1 MPIRT
6 ILWSLGLAML
16 LGCSPPTPDNVVLI
30 VVDTL
35 RADHLGFYGYDR
47 PTSPRLDDWARRG
60 VVFDNALATSPWTLP
75 TFGSILTG
83 LIPSEHGAGERTR
96 ESGKRWKRAPLRESV
111 FTLPE
116 ALSSQGWQTAAVVSN
131 PFLREHFG
139 LSRGFD
145 RYDYNHRSRKAD
157 EVIDTALQMIEQLQG
172 EPFFLMLHLIDP
184 HLPYNAP
191 KPFRGMFSAGTP
203 SNQFGMSRKEIV
215 SVLDEL
221 STDDRQRLIDRYDEE
236 IAFVDHEIGR
246 FLEQLDQLGIF
257 DQSLVVLTSDHG
269 EELFD
274 HGDFEHG
281 HSMHQELLRVPLV
294 MWQAS
299 LEPRREPAP
308 FSLVDLAQTIY
319 TATQRATNPSLSGSP
334 QWESIRTVDLAVGKP
349 IVAENTLWS
358 SEQKVLVRWP
368 YKLIL
373 HEKTGRRQLY
383 DLAKDPH
390 EQDDLAA
397 SRTETADLLERAL
410 EDRLS
415 STDSQ
420 PSRESIIISDETEQE
435 LRSLGY
441 LD

>member
-1 MPIRT
+1 MSTRT
-6 ILWSLGLAML
+6 ILGFFGLALL
-16 LGCSPPTPDNVVLI
+16 LGCRPPTPDSVILI

-47 PTSPRLDDWARRG
+47 STSPRLDDWARRG
-60 VVFDNALATSPWTLP
+60 VVFEQALSTSPWTLP

-83 LIPSEHGAGERTR
+83 LIPSEHGAGERAR

-116 ALSSQGWQTAAVVSN
+116 ALSNQGWQTAAVVSN

-145 RYDYNHRSRKAD
+145 IYDYQRGRTAD
-157 EVIDTALQMIEQLQG
+157 QVIDTALTVVEQLQ
-172 EPFFLMLHLIDP
+172 EKPFFLMVHLIDP
-184 HLPYNAP
+184 HLPYSAP
-191 KPFRGMFSAGTP
+191 KAFRGKFSGGAPTGEI
-203 SNQFGMSRKEIV
+203 GKSRKEIV
-215 SVLDEL
+215 STLDDL
-221 STDDRQRLIDRYDEE
+221 SADDRQHIVDRYDEE
-236 IAFVDHEIGR
+236 IAFVDQEVGR
-246 FLEQLDQLGIF
+246 FLDQLDQLGIF
-257 DQSLVVLTSDHG
+257 DHSLVVLTSDHG

-294 MWQAS
+294 MWETN

-308 FSLVDLAQTIY
+308 FSLVDFAQTIY
-319 TATQRATNPSLSGSP
+319 AATQRTTNPSLSGSSR
-334 QWESIRTVDLAVGKP
+334 WESIRKVDVAGGRP

-368 YKLIL
+368 HKLIL
-373 HEKTGRRQLY
+373 HEKSGRRELY
-383 DLAKDPH
+383 DLENDPLEH
-390 EQDDLAA
+390 NDLANLHPDI
-397 SRTETADLLERAL
+397 ADRLVQAL
-410 EDRLS
+410 TDRLS
-415 STDSQ
+415 STASD
-420 PSRESIIISDETEQE
+420 PSRESMIISDETEQE